1 MEKTYK
7 IENRFTELDVILI
20 TNGDLIVKDEET
32 PLKTLTDMCD
42 SYLEGVIN
50 TIHILP
56 FYPYSSDRGFAV
68 MDFEQVDPNMG
79 TWEDITNLK
88 SDFRLKFDA
97 VFNHISSYSGWF
109 QEFLNQ
115 TTDYVNFFESFESED
130 AITPQKKKLIT
141 RPRTSDVLTP
151 YSTLNGRKYV
161 WTTFSADQI
170 DLN

>member
-42 SYLEGVIN
+42 
-50 TIHILP
+50 
-56 FYPYSSDRGFAV
+56 RGFAV

-88 SDFRLKFDA
+88 SDFRLMFDA

-115 TTDYVNFFESFESED
+115 TSDYVNFFESFESED